1 MTKKRKRQPAN
12 HWSQTPLARII
23 SPMQSFIGR
32 SEASGIVLLVV
43 TLLALAIANSPL
55 GHLYE
60 ELLHTHIGISVGPF
74 ELDESLLH
82 WVNDGLMVL
91 FFFLVGLEIKRELLV
106 GALSNLRA
114 ALLPILA
121 ACGGAIVPALIYM
134 SLNVGRPTFHGWGV
148 PMATDIAFALGVLAL
163 LGSRVPFGLKVFLTA
178 VAIVDDLIAVLV
190 IALFYSSGL
199 NAVALGLGFAFL
211 LVLALF
217 NWFGFRRPSLYA
229 IVGVLVWLCFLKSG
243 IHATIAGVLVAFTI
257 PARNRIDLPTF
268 LQRTRGYLN
277 ELENSH
283 KTNSPMLIDEA
294 QQHAVLKLEKACEYV
309 QAPLQKLEH
318 SLNTFITFG
327 IMPIFAFAN
336 AGVALGAIEFDA
348 HSFPLMLGIAIGLIL
363 GKPIGIV
370 TICWLATR
378 SGVATLPEGVNWSHM
393 IGVGVLGG
401 IGFTMSLFVASLS
414 FEGEMLGSA
423 KISILLA
430 STIAG
435 LLGYFLLA
443 RQNSPSR
450 A

>member
-32 SEASGIVLLVV
+32 SEASGIILLSV
-43 TLLALAIANSPL
+43 TILALIVANSPL
-55 GHLYE
+55 YSFYDQ
-60 ELLHTHIGISVGPF
+60 LLHSYIGISVGPF
-74 ELDESLLH
+74 ELKESVLH

-114 ALLPILA
+114 AMLPILA

-134 SLNVGRPTFHGWGV
+134 AFNAGLPSFHGWGV

-199 NAVALGLGFAFL
+199 NFVALGLGFAFL
-211 LVLALF
+211 LVLAMF

-268 LQRTRGYLN
+268 LQKTQSYLS

-283 KTNSPMLIDEA
+283 KTNSPMLTDEA

-309 QAPLQKLEH
+309 QAPLQKMEH

-336 AGVALGAIEFDA
+336 AGVALGAVEFDA
-348 HSFPLMLGIAIGLIL
+348 KSFPLMLGIAVGLIV

-370 TICWLATR
+370 TTCWLANR
-378 SGVATLPEGVNWSHM
+378 FNIASLPEGVSWNH
-393 IGVGVLGG
+393 IFGVGVLAG

-435 LLGYFLLA
+435 LIGYALLA
-443 RQNSPSR
+443 RSK
-450 A
+450 